1 MTGSKGGEKWT
12 RVLHGETT
20 CIECT
25 VWLLWHLVG
34 INTSSAVVQ
43 CRTRDREVAGL
54 IPSGSGRR
62 ISFFRVNFL
71 RQLFLLLLLFGYLLD
86 PRATA
91 AVHKRPRSVCQK
103 VQVVGYS

>member
-54 IPSGSGRR
+54 IPSGKRKEN
-62 ISFFRVNFL
+62 FFL
-71 RQLFLLLLLFGYLLD
+71 QG
-86 PRATA
+86 
-91 AVHKRPRSVCQK
+91 
-103 VQVVGYS
+103 